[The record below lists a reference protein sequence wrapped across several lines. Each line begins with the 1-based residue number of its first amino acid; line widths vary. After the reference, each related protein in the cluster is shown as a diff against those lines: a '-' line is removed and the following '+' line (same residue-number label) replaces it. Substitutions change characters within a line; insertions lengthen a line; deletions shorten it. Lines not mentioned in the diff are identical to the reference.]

1 MSWWI
6 YLGIGAVI
14 LLIVLVLTGRKSVHD
29 EITVDAPVET
39 VWSVITDTD
48 QYEAW
53 NPVMLL
59 LDGNIAPGQ
68 KVTYRFTQDENNT
81 SEISSTVQEVDE
93 NALLNQKGG
102 LPMILTF
109 DHKYILEATDT
120 QTKVIIH
127 EDYRGIGVNFW
138 NPSGVH
144 EAYVRLNRAIKAR
157 AESRQRK

>member
-6 YLGIGAVI
+6 YLGIGVVV

-48 QYEAW
+48 QYKAW

-68 KVTYRFTQDENNT
+68 KVTYRFTQDENNI
-81 SEISSTVQEVDE
+81 SEISSTVQEVAE

-102 LPMILTF
+102 VPMILTF
-109 DHKYILEATDT
+109 DHKYILEGTGTPKQMLSYTRITAGL
-120 QTKVIIH
+120 VLIS
-127 EDYRGIGVNFW
+127 GILQVCMKHI
-138 NPSGVH
+138 SG
-144 EAYVRLNRAIKAR
+144 
-157 AESRQRK
+157 